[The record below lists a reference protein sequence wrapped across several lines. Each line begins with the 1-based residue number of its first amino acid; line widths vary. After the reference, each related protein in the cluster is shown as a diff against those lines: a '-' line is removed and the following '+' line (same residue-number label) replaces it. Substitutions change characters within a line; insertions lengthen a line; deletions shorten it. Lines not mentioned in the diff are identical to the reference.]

1 MPSRREIPS
10 GDPYERFA
18 AWREGIDDAAMCL
31 ATVSAEGEPAARI
44 VLLAG
49 FDRQGFRFFT
59 SYDSQKAHDLD
70 TVPRG
75 ALVWYWPPGRQIRVA
90 GAVRRVSAGESDA
103 FWETRPREHQLS
115 VWASP
120 QSSVIASRTVLEE
133 RLAATTTRFGDRVV
147 PRPPNWGG
155 YLLVPDLFEFWR
167 QSDDRLHDRRRY
179 RAVDGQ
185 WLIEYLAP

>member
-1 MPSRREIPS
+1 
-10 GDPYERFA
+10 
-18 AWREGIDDAAMCL
+18 MCL
-31 ATVSAEGEPAARI
+31 ATVSPEGEPAARI

-59 SYDSQKAHDLD
+59 SYDSQKAHHLD
-70 TVPRG
+70 ATPCG
-75 ALVWYWPPGRQIRVA
+75 ALVWYWPPGRQIRA
-90 GAVRRVSAGESDA
+90 TGAVRRVSAAEADT

-120 QSSVIASRTVLEE
+120 QSSVVAGRTVLEE
-133 RLAATTTRFGDRVV
+133 RLAATTTRFGNLVV

-155 YLLVPDLFEFWR
+155 YLLAPDLFEFWR
-167 QSDDRLHDRRRY
+167 QSDDRLHDRHRY
-179 RAVDGQ
+179 RSVNGQ